1 MKQYLKRTWKNK
13 LAAIGL
19 IIPSLIPIWLE
30 RDATVFVL
38 MAMIAIPLFFATQN
52 YVGRR
57 VGDEQ

>member
-19 IIPSLIPIWLE
+19 ILVGLMPIWLE

-38 MAMIAIPLFFATQN
+38 MASIGIPLFFYNQN
-52 YVGRR
+52 VIK
-57 VGDEQ
+57 